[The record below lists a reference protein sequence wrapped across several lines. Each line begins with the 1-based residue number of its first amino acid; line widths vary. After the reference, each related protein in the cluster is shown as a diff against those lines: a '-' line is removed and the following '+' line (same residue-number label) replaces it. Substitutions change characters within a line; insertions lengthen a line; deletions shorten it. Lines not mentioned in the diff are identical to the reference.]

1 MQHELQLHRLEAGP
15 DPDAGELDA
24 RVLVAGG
31 QPRVELAQLGSAQEP
46 AHGDVA
52 VVRFGR
58 RRWWRGLGRFS
69 QLALERLELRTPGAL
84 SVCAWTCRQRVHRLL
99 QRDPGEDD

>member
-24 RVLVAGG
+24 RALVAGG

-58 RRWWRGLGRFS
+58 RRRWRGCETDRRSRASRSNASSCWAVGTRAKTIS
-69 QLALERLELRTPGAL
+69 L
-84 SVCAWTCRQRVHRLL
+84 SAPIPV
-99 QRDPGEDD
+99 G